1 LAGLLS
7 GYIYSGSAIG
17 KPGFRKSGHY
27 SETNVDGSR
36 NRSVQVDLAP
46 LLLRQINTNN
56 VRVPHPRHVF
66 VFVAR
71 MG

>member
-1 LAGLLS
+1 M
-7 GYIYSGSAIG
+7 
-17 KPGFRKSGHY
+17 
-27 SETNVDGSR
+27 
-36 NRSVQVDLAP
+36 NRSLVLQ
-46 LLLRQINTNN
+46 QININN